1 MTLSHRPFPAAEPPG
16 ARSARRRSPLQ
27 RGAPSQTNTLRSMR
41 GWAVLAATLCLV
53 AACSKKSP
61 EQPAKLA
68 PIRTT
73 LRVQHLWSASVA
85 DRGAKQLRLGLGLAV
100 DGDRVFASG
109 HRGEVAAFDLE
120 SGRTL
125 WHVNTRLP
133 LGGGPAVRGNLVVV
147 GATDGHVAALNAAD
161 GRTLWTVLIN
171 GAVIAPPA
179 ISDNVVA
186 VRSVDGK
193 LRGLSPTDGH
203 ELWEADQDV
212 PSLSLR
218 GTSSPVIAGDLIIC
232 GFDNGKVLAV
242 NSGDGSQ
249 AWQAT
254 VSAPHGRTEI
264 QRLADVDGPVDVA
277 GKDVYAVG
285 YHGNVTMLALE
296 SGQTWWAHKGS
307 SYRGLALGKDALYM
321 ATADGD
327 VLALNRTNGSVIWSQ
342 PALRY
347 RGLTAVAV
355 GADAVVTADFQG
367 YVHFLDKRTGAF
379 IARVRSGRLRVSNP
393 PIVEGNEVVVINDG
407 GRISAYRM
415 SPRG

>member
-1 MTLSHRPFPAAEPPG
+1 MTLSHWPSLAAEPPG
-16 ARSARRRSPLQ
+16 APLK
-27 RGAPSQTNTLRSMR
+27 SNTLRSMR

-68 PIRTT
+68 PIRAT

-85 DRGAKQLRLGLGLAV
+85 DRGAKRLRLGLGLAV

-120 SGRTL
+120 TGRTL
-125 WHVNTRLP
+125 WHINTRLP

-147 GATDGHVAALNAAD
+147 GATDGHVVALNAAD

-203 ELWEADQDV
+203 ELWEAEQDV

-285 YHGNVTMLALE
+285 YHGDVTMLALE
-296 SGQTWWAHKGS
+296 SGQTWWAHKAS
-307 SYRGLALGKDALYM
+307 SYRGLALGNDAVYM
-321 ATADGD
+321 STADGD
-327 VLALNRTNGSVIWSQ
+327 VLALNRSNGSVIWSQ

-355 GADAVVTADFQG
+355 GEDAVVTADFQG

-379 IARVRSGRLRVSNP
+379 IARVRSGKLRVSNP